1 MGWNVRLFTYAI
13 LRAAMQTSLARRERR
28 RRSRSG
34 ARRPGGG
41 AGRGL
46 ALILPIFLLGSFF
59 TLSLVAFAGTVEV
72 YSAYSKDL
80 EDPKQK
86 LESLDFSQQTVLYD
100 RTGTIRLAAFGSENR
115 RVLNFSEIPDVVLDT
130 TTSTEDK
137 TFWTNTGFDPAAVLA
152 ALRDAI
158 SGRPRGASTITQQ
171 LVRQK
176 LLPPTTSTLDRKIKE
191 IIQSVRLTQEFPGV
205 EGKQA
210 IITAYLNLNF
220 YGNQSYGIAAAAQG
234 YFSVTDLSKLTI
246 AQAAILAAI
255 LQAPSAYDLVAN
267 ADPLANGTWL
277 VAANTPIVERRNTI
291 LEEMRRDNQDG
302 LLRGKYTDAELLQ
315 AEAEQV
321 ILHPASQPRMIAPQ
335 FDLMVRQQ
343 LADLFCG
350 QGTDPADCEQV
361 DTGGYKVITTLD
373 VSMQQSAE
381 KWLSAYVFGPNQ
393 TTAAAD
399 IAYLADL
406 GITPKTDSYDYS
418 RIIGPSSTSSVG
430 LRNGNIHNGSLIA
443 VDYRTGQVLTY
454 AGSAGFYEK
463 TVKDPAKAGQDY
475 FDPKFDVLSSG
486 LGRQPGSAFKPIN
499 YLIGIQDGS
508 LTAASMLMDV
518 ATDFGGG
525 YIPHDADGYERG
537 PVRVREALQYSL
549 NIPAVKAAA
558 INTVPRV
565 MSRAQDFGLTFPPGS
580 NPGVSVGV
588 GTVEVHP
595 ADLVSAYGA
604 IADGGTLVQRN
615 MILSIT
621 DAKGNATR
629 LQAPTVTH
637 PSSPQATYVMTNIL
651 AGNTDPAQN
660 NWWSQYKLMS
670 GNTRRPATLKTGTSD
685 QTEDLFAVGY
695 VAPPTDPSAP
705 AIVAGVWAGNSDR
718 APGHSVMSLEMA
730 APIWHGFMQDVT
742 TKTPVTDFVQPD
754 GVTWANVDANSGM
767 LPGPYTTQTVR
778 EVFVNGTVPTQVDTT
793 KTPVDVDT
801 VSNTLWT
808 YDCPG
813 VKETKGFLDF
823 SQVDATRPDW
833 QKYDQ
838 IWVARAQTGVGVR
851 GGPNNGATMYFY
863 QTGFWTPFGKT
874 WGADFP
880 PTTSCTSNTG
890 TPPPSPSPSPTPEP
904 TETPAPTP
912 EPTPT
917 PAPTYIPAPT
927 PTPPPTPIAPPSSD
941 TPPPLPASPALL
953 LAPLMLSWRGRPGGR
968 KKRMSWRSPRG

>member
-1 MGWNVRLFTYAI
+1 
-13 LRAAMQTSLARRERR
+13 
-28 RRSRSG
+28 
-34 ARRPGGG
+34 
-41 AGRGL
+41 
-46 ALILPIFLLGSFF
+46 
-59 TLSLVAFAGTVEV
+59 
-72 YSAYSKDL
+72 
-80 EDPKQK
+80 
-86 LESLDFSQQTVLYD
+86 
-100 RTGTIRLAAFGSENR
+100 
-115 RVLNFSEIPDVVLDT
+115 
-130 TTSTEDK
+130 
-137 TFWTNTGFDPAAVLA
+137 
-152 ALRDAI
+152 
-158 SGRPRGASTITQQ
+158 
-171 LVRQK
+171 
-176 LLPPTTSTLDRKIKE
+176 
-191 IIQSVRLTQEFPGV
+191 
-205 EGKQA
+205 
-210 IITAYLNLNF
+210 
-220 YGNQSYGIAAAAQG
+220 
-234 YFSVTDLSKLTI
+234 
-246 AQAAILAAI
+246 
-255 LQAPSAYDLVAN
+255 
-267 ADPLANGTWL
+267 
-277 VAANTPIVERRNTI
+277 
-291 LEEMRRDNQDG
+291 
-302 LLRGKYTDAELLQ
+302 
-315 AEAEQV
+315 
-321 ILHPASQPRMIAPQ
+321 
-335 FDLMVRQQ
+335 
-343 LADLFCG
+343 
-350 QGTDPADCEQV
+350 
-361 DTGGYKVITTLD
+361 
-373 VSMQQSAE
+373 
-381 KWLSAYVFGPNQ
+381 
-393 TTAAAD
+393 
-399 IAYLADL
+399 
-406 GITPKTDSYDYS
+406 
-418 RIIGPSSTSSVG
+418 
-430 LRNGNIHNGSLIA
+430 
-443 VDYRTGQVLTY
+443 
-454 AGSAGFYEK
+454 
-463 TVKDPAKAGQDY
+463 
-475 FDPKFDVLSSG
+475 
-486 LGRQPGSAFKPIN
+486 
-499 YLIGIQDGS
+499 
-508 LTAASMLMDV
+508 
-518 ATDFGGG
+518 
-525 YIPHDADGYERG
+525 
-537 PVRVREALQYSL
+537 
-549 NIPAVKAAA
+549 
-558 INTVPRV
+558 
-565 MSRAQDFGLTFPPGS
+565 
-580 NPGVSVGV
+580 
-588 GTVEVHP
+588 
-595 ADLVSAYGA
+595 
-604 IADGGTLVQRN
+604 

-637 PSSPQATYVMTNIL
+637 PSTPPATYVMTNIL